1 MPMKDC
7 SCNERQMIIGDAE
20 FYFCQGAGS
29 IADARARGWQKYCAV
44 EELGIATETEV
55 KSKSIACRGQKRKVK
70 SINRMMGLKYKL
82 TLAELGPRQLALVY
96 FGDANYNFGNEQP
109 NNIQAALVAVAGT
122 PFNFDVTAGGTQY
135 ELGRWLALRN
145 AAGKEVT
152 DLTALT
158 LTGGQAHYG
167 VAHNSTA
174 LVEGVDYSVDMKTG
188 LVAFAY
194 AIDEDTITPTITAKA
209 ITQSSDEYLARI
221 RVMSQATHQGMAR
234 LYVWDDDAKSNLA
247 LRHLDF
253 HAQVTVSSAPTFK
266 DDFATV
272 EIEVEVLDIVPSD
285 IYCRPDV
292 DVFEN
297 VIY

>member
-1 MPMKDC
+1 
-7 SCNERQMIIGDAE
+7 MIIGDAE
-20 FYFCQGAGS
+20 FFFCMGAGS
-29 IADARARGWQKYCAV
+29 VGEARARGWQKYCAV

-70 SINRMMGLKYKL
+70 SVNRMMGLKYKL

-96 FGDANYNFGNEQP
+96 FGDADYDFGAEQA
-109 NNIQAALVAVAGT
+109 NNVQTALVAAAGM
-122 PFNFDVTAGGTQY
+122 PFNFDLTDGGSDYQ
-135 ELGRWLALRN
+135 LGRWVALRN
-145 AAGKEVT
+145 VAGKEVT

-167 VAHNSTA
+167 VNHNSTA

-188 LVAFAY
+188 LVSFSR
-194 AIDEDTITPTITAKA
+194 AIDEDTITPTITAKQIA
-209 ITQSSDEYLARI
+209 QGSDEYLARI

-253 HAQVTVSSAPTFK
+253 HAQVTVSAAPTFK

-292 DVFEN
+292 DLFEN
-297 VIY
+297 MIS